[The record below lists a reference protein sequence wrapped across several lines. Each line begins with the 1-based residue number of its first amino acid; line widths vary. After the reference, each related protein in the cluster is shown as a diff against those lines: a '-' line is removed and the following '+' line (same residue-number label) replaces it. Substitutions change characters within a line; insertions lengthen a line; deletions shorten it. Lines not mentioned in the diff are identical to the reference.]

1 MPELGHPSLAT
12 ALKQARSKAALT
24 QEELA
29 ARAGISVRTVSDIER
44 GLRSTVYAD
53 TARRLVVALGL
64 ADSDARRMESL
75 LRGRER
81 PTQLPAGLP
90 VIPTPFFG
98 RASEVHTLVSAF
110 TASAARL
117 VTLTGPGGIGK
128 TRLAV
133 EVANRLS
140 GSFPD
145 GIVYVPLGDLDS
157 ADLVVPA
164 LAKALTVVET
174 GERLDQLVERALASR
189 RALILLDTFEHVMAA
204 STIISTLLSHRV
216 EAVFLVTSRRALH
229 VRGELEFPV
238 SPLDVPERLESES
251 ESELRTSPATALFV
265 DRARAVEP
273 RLTFTPDETT
283 LVLDIC
289 RKLDGLPLAI
299 ELCAARVKHLPL
311 RSLADQ
317 LDHRLAVLTG
327 GPHDLPVRQR
337 TMRQTLEWSHDLLPA
352 LPRTLYRRL
361 ASFSGGFEL
370 ASVQAV
376 CSDDTDMPDVLAG
389 LSTLIDHSLIKVAA
403 TGPRYDMLDVIA
415 EYATERLAAAGETAE
430 WTRRHAIHFLSL
442 AEEAEGNLVRSTQ
455 EEWLRRLELERSNL
469 RRAIAWSI
477 EHGETA
483 IALRFTVALWR
494 YWRHTGELAEGR
506 RWCEATLAMG
516 GEAPDSLRAKAVW
529 GTAFLAFPQG
539 DYQRMAELA
548 TEDLKIARRG
558 DDAMDLRNALTIV
571 GQVALCEGRFA
582 DALGPLHEALQIC
595 RPLGLTW
602 QLGTSCLNFGNALLH
617 SGRID
622 EAEQTY
628 RDGLRV
634 YLELGDETFSARMR
648 VALAHAALARRDF
661 VAAEQLAQEALAGFE
676 RRRERLGI
684 AEALDVLAA
693 AAATRADIDRAA
705 RLDGAAH
712 QVQETIA
719 SRPAPFERTLTRALL
734 EIARSSVD
742 AERWRSA
749 WDEGHGLSLDQ
760 AVHLARANIDDLAG
774 ANTN

>member
-64 ADSDARRMESL
+64 ADSDARHMESL

-145 GIVYVPLGDLDS
+145 GVVYVPLGDLDS

-189 RALILLDTFEHVMAA
+189 RALILLDTFEHGMAA

-238 SPLDVPERLESES
+238 SPLDVPERLETES
-251 ESELRTSPATALFV
+251 ESELRTSPAPALFV
-265 DRARAVEP
+265 DRACAVEP

-352 LPRTLYRRL
+352 VPRTLYRRL

-376 CSDDTDMPDVLAG
+376 CADDTDKPDVLAG
-389 LSTLIDHSLIKVAA
+389 LSTL
-403 TGPRYDMLDVIA
+403 
-415 EYATERLAAAGETAE
+415 
-430 WTRRHAIHFLSL
+430 
-442 AEEAEGNLVRSTQ
+442 
-455 EEWLRRLELERSNL
+455 
-469 RRAIAWSI
+469 
-477 EHGETA
+477 
-483 IALRFTVALWR
+483 
-494 YWRHTGELAEGR
+494 
-506 RWCEATLAMG
+506 
-516 GEAPDSLRAKAVW
+516 
-529 GTAFLAFPQG
+529 
-539 DYQRMAELA
+539 
-548 TEDLKIARRG
+548 
-558 DDAMDLRNALTIV
+558 
-571 GQVALCEGRFA
+571 
-582 DALGPLHEALQIC
+582 
-595 RPLGLTW
+595 
-602 QLGTSCLNFGNALLH
+602 
-617 SGRID
+617 
-622 EAEQTY
+622 
-628 RDGLRV
+628 
-634 YLELGDETFSARMR
+634 
-648 VALAHAALARRDF
+648 
-661 VAAEQLAQEALAGFE
+661 
-676 RRRERLGI
+676 
-684 AEALDVLAA
+684 
-693 AAATRADIDRAA
+693 
-705 RLDGAAH
+705 
-712 QVQETIA
+712 
-719 SRPAPFERTLTRALL
+719 
-734 EIARSSVD
+734 
-742 AERWRSA
+742 
-749 WDEGHGLSLDQ
+749 
-760 AVHLARANIDDLAG
+760 
-774 ANTN
+774 